1 MLMENSI
8 NIAQLQIIL
17 ELSKKA
23 VVKISKKG
31 CFGSGF
37 LCLVYLSEFKL
48 LPVLISN
55 NHLLNENDIIVGK
68 KIDFSLNNDKSFYQI
83 LIDESRKVYTSS
95 LYDVTFIEIKEKDG
109 LSISSF
115 LEIDRNIF
123 SFDERELNNK
133 QVSLLS
139 YPMGKKLEFSN
150 GMIKKLA
157 EDGYHIY
164 HLCSTTSGCAGGP
177 IIDLKNN
184 HVIAVHQGSNE
195 KNHFNIGIFLK
206 KPLEEFIKI
215 NN

>member
-1 MLMENSI
+1 MIMENSI
-8 NIAQLQIIL
+8 NIEQLQIIL
-17 ELSKKA
+17 ESSKKA
-23 VVKISKKG
+23 VVKISKQG

-37 LCLVYLSEFKL
+37 LCTFYLSDFNR

-55 NHLLNENDIIVGK
+55 NHILNENDITVGK

-95 LYDVTFIEIKEKDG
+95 LYDITFIEIKKEDG
-109 LSISSF
+109 INISSF

-139 YPMGKKLEFSN
+139 YPMGKLEFSN
-150 GMIKKLA
+150 GMIKKLT

-164 HLCSTTSGCAGGP
+164 HLCRTTPGCAGGP
-177 IIDLKNN
+177 IIDLKNY
-184 HVIAVHQGSNE
+184 HVIAVHQGSSKGN
-195 KNHFNIGIFLK
+195 KFNIGIFLK
-206 KPLEEFIKI
+206 KPLEEFRKI